1 MTTAQ
6 SYNLGYS
13 EGYHLRF
20 VLQIPKGLN
29 DEAYSRGYA
38 MGGKVRKAYK
48 LLPPELQKCRCCNQD
63 KGVIMRYFFEIDS
76 TAADGTHSVTI
87 YCNWLVGDDQ
97 LSDDFPIWHSAGYA
111 TCVEAMADGEDKI
124 KELESEG

>member
-1 MTTAQ
+1 MTTVQ

-63 KGVIMRYFFEIDS
+63 KGATMRL
-76 TAADGTHSVTI
+76 AV
-87 YCNWLVGDDQ
+87 
-97 LSDDFPIWHSAGYA
+97 SAGYA